1 MIPEA
6 RGKAQKRIQ
15 EAEGYAVD
23 RIKRAQL
30 GDADRFLD
38 LYGEYVKAKEI
49 TRRRLYLEAI
59 QEMLSRLGNKYIVDA
74 DQKGV
79 FLLLQLG

>member
-1 MIPEA
+1 M
-6 RGKAQKRIQ
+6 
-15 EAEGYAVD
+15 D